1 MDGLKENKVYAV
13 NRVAVRVVPGKLAY
27 AERNQIAIKENWR
40 KQVAAKPALFD
51 GEIFLASRAII
62 ENGKFSAEF
71 QRSSFA
77 TLMFWRVD
85 QSVDR
90 PWHIFGS
97 GVMVSAEGH
106 LIAARQANHGAL
118 GGKVYFPAGTIDDTD
133 IFDGQVNYETNM
145 RREVLE
151 ETGIDLAAARA
162 EASTYLVTANRSI
175 ALFRRYYFDIS
186 TAELVGRIENYL
198 AQQEQS
204 ELSQII
210 PISGSNDLDEKSP
223 SYIHAFAKWHFHN
236 AD

>member
-13 NRVAVRVVPGKLAY
+13 NRVAARVVPGGLAY
-27 AERNQIAIKENWR
+27 AESNRVAIKENWR

-51 GEIFLASRAII
+51 GEIFLAPRAII
-62 ENGKFSAEF
+62 ENGIFSAGF

-77 TLMFWRVD
+77 TLMFWRAD
-85 QSVDR
+85 QSTDR

-133 IFDGQVNYETNM
+133 IFDGQLNYEMNM

-151 ETGIDLAAARA
+151 ETGIDLIGARPD
-162 EASTYLVTANRSI
+162 ASTYLVTANRSI
-175 ALFRRYYFDIS
+175 ALFRRYHFDIP
-186 TAELVGRIENYL
+186 TAELVGRIQKYL

-204 ELSQII
+204 ELSEIV
-210 PISGSNDLDEKSP
+210 PFTAPNDLDESSP
-223 SYIHAFAKWHFHN
+223 SYIDAFAKWHFHS